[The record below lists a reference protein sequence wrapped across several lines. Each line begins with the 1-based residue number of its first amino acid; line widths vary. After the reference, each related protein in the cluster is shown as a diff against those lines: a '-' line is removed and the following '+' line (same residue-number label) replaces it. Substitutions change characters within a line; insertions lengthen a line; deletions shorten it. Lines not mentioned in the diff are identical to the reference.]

1 MRSIADLMAALVKA
15 GMSFPPERDAEGRV
29 VIRIRM
35 PWPDG
40 RAAPEEVKPLLR
52 DLRRRH
58 KKASDYL
65 LTAKVLGEVT
75 SLRGERLLVHR
86 ARPICVLANT
96 CWRSVLGCELS
107 PETTEFGWTKRCREK
122 APVKKAETPRTKTR
136 GTKEGDRGG

>member
-1 MRSIADLMAALVKA
+1 MRSIADLMLALVKA
-15 GMSFPPERDAEGRV
+15 GVSFPPERDAEGRV

-35 PWPDG
+35 PWP
-40 RAAPEEVKPLLR
+40 AAEAPPEVRSLLR
-52 DLRRRH
+52 DLRRRY
-58 KKASDYL
+58 KKASDYM

-75 SLRGERLLVHR
+75 SLRGERLRVHR

-122 APVKKAETPRTKTR
+122 APVRKAETPRTKAR
-136 GTKEGDRGG
+136 GGKEGGRSG